1 MMKKIYVDG
10 FVFLTLH
17 IYRRFLSSPVLK
29 TCPIPNLPLIGEN
42 IIIFS
47 IKTFEM
53 LIFKNIHITE
63 SNIFGK
69 YY

>member
-10 FVFLTLH
+10 FVFLPLH
-17 IYRRFLSSPVLK
+17 IYRRYLSPPVLK

-47 IKTFEM
+47 IKSFEM